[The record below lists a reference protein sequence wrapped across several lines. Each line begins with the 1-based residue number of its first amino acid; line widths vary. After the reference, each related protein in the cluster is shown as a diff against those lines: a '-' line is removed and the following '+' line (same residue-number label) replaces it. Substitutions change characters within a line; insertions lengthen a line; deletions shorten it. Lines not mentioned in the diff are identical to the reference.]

1 MVVFG
6 NRHLEEILAGTS
18 EIPKPSRR
26 IRKLRKKALA
36 FGRVF

>member
-6 NRHLEEILAGTS
+6 SRHLEEILAGTS

-26 IRKLRKKALA
+26 VRKLRKKALSI
-36 FGRVF
+36 GRIF